1 MINILTGSIIV
12 FSLCVL
18 LMELIVRI
26 STSPDLNPLNGLSSV
41 KAKMMTSKIWS
52 HVQTENYECVVLGIP
67 KPTNDNNTY
76 VVYGHVR
83 LINPPVTVFGAYP
96 PNLWPFS
103 ISVNE
108 KGDITQES
116 KELELLNKTIN
127 KYKTQ

>member
-1 MINILTGSIIV
+1 MITVLTVSIIV

-18 LMELIVRI
+18 LLELMVRI
-26 STSPDLNPLNGLSSV
+26 STSPDLNPLNGLSSL
-41 KAKMMTSKIWS
+41 KTNMMTSKIWS
-52 HVQTENYECVVLGIP
+52 HVKTENYECVLLGLP
-67 KPTNDNNTY
+67 KPTDTKNIY

-83 LINPPVTVFGAYP
+83 LINPTVTVFGAYP

-103 ISVNE
+103 ILVNE